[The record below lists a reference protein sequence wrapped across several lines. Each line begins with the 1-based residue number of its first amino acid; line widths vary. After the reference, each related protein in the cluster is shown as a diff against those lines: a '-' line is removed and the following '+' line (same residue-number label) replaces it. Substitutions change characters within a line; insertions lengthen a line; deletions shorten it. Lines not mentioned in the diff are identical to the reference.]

1 MFIAHSRVLDLPI
14 QVARPRL
21 ESLVGGGGVSRC
33 AQTAYAT
40 GIAGVIR
47 VGPLGDVPGAAKLVR
62 IQFLEP
68 VQRDDGVT
76 LAMRWEAVGPAGGL
90 FPVLDA
96 DISLTREGEQATRLA
111 LVGSYRPPLGWL
123 GAGLDRAVLR
133 RVAMAT
139 IRALLRDIGL
149 CLARSPAPA
158 AESAQADR
166 RAGLVPGPLAEPEAS
181 W

>member
-21 ESLVGGGGVSRC
+21 VGLVGGGGVARS
-33 AQTAYAT
+33 AEAAYAS
-40 GIAGVIR
+40 GIAGLIR

-68 VQRDDGVT
+68 VHRDDGLT

-111 LVGSYRPPLGWL
+111 LVGSYRPPLSWF

-139 IRALLRDIGL
+139 IRALLRDVART
-149 CLARSPAPA
+149 LAGGSAPEA
-158 AESAQADR
+158 AQPDR
-166 RAGLVPGPLAEPEAS
+166 RGGLFPAPLAEPEAS